1 VVGPASCTPAGGA
14 NTAAGGANTAAGGA
28 NTASGCAN
36 TAAGGANTPAGGGNT
51 SAGAATTAA
60 GIARVTAWTTGG
72 LAVALVALAL
82 GTAAWL
88 YVRYPG
94 VLVSGVANTD
104 PKGHVDFETFW
115 RSTVALLHGADIY
128 RTGAVLPNLNPP
140 LLSLLLAPFGLLPVL
155 PSYWAFT
162 ALTVLLATGSVLVT
176 ARELRLGRVAT
187 AFGVLTLWASSPL
200 HGTLL
205 LGQIYGLLLAGL
217 TLAWLAQ
224 RRGREHLSAG
234 LLGVTVALKPSLA
247 PLLLVP
253 AARRRWRAFW
263 AGVGLAA
270 LSSLLGVLGAGLG
283 SAEEWLRLATG
294 TPAPEVDANASLPGL
309 VARLGGPGALG
320 WAVTVAVVA
329 ASVWWTRC
337 RAPGADTRRAAGCAD
352 TRRADVSTGA
362 VRSGG
367 ARMSPGVVGADGGGV
382 VPGAVEPGEVAIF
395 AVTAGCLLAAPIAW
409 LNYEVMLWPGALVLL
424 RAGRWRAAVPLLM
437 YPVIPVAWGN
447 LWQAAPTTAAALAG
461 RSLYCAVLLGFW
473 IALLGF
479 ARGYPARP
487 AAPGAGDG
495 GSVAAGSVTPDPGT
509 SDPATS
515 APATSARATSA
526 RATSDPVTS
535 ARATSDPAVS
545 DRATSDRVISDSVT
559 SDGTTSGAGSTAET
573 TGSASGSQRSQSTPT
588 GGTRTVA
595 EAGRPC
601 HGSSVAVTQPRLP
614 IPEPP

>member
-1 VVGPASCTPAGGA
+1 
-14 NTAAGGANTAAGGA
+14 
-28 NTASGCAN
+28 
-36 TAAGGANTPAGGGNT
+36 
-51 SAGAATTAA
+51 
-60 GIARVTAWTTGG
+60 VTAWTTGG
-72 LAVALVALAL
+72 LAVVLVALAL
-82 GTAAWL
+82 GAAGWL

-176 ARELRLGRVAT
+176 ARELRLGRAGA

-224 RRGREHLSAG
+224 RRGREQLSAG

-263 AGVGLAA
+263 AGVGSAA
-270 LSSLLGVLGAGLG
+270 LSSVLGVLSAGPG
-283 SAEEWLRLATG
+283 SAVEWLRLATG

-329 ASVWWTRC
+329 VSVWWTR
-337 RAPGADTRRAAGCAD
+337 RAAPG
-352 TRRADVSTGA
+352 
-362 VRSGG
+362 
-367 ARMSPGVVGADGGGV
+367 GGGV
-382 VPGAVEPGEVAIF
+382 VPGAVQPGEVAIF

-409 LNYEVMLWPGALVLL
+409 LNYEVMLWPGGLVLL
-424 RAGRWRAAVPLLM
+424 RAGRWRAAVPLLVF
-437 YPVIPVAWGN
+437 PVIPVAWGN
-447 LWQAAPTTAAALAG
+447 LWQAAPTAPASLTG

-473 IALLGF
+473 VALLAF
-479 ARGYPARP
+479 ARRYPARP

-495 GSVAAGSVTPDPGT
+495 GSLAAGSAT
-509 SDPATS
+509 SDSATFDPAT
-515 APATSARATSA
+515 
-526 RATSDPVTS
+526 
-535 ARATSDPAVS
+535 S
-545 DRATSDRVISDSVT
+545 DRATSGSVT
-559 SDGTTSGAGSTAET
+559 SDGATSGAGSTAAT
-573 TGSASGSQRSQSTPT
+573 AGSAPGSQRSQSTPT
-588 GGTRTVA
+588 GGTRSVA
-595 EAGRPC
+595 DAGLPC
-601 HGSSVAVTQPRLP
+601 HGSSVAVTQPRFP
-614 IPEPP
+614 TPEPP

>member
-1 VVGPASCTPAGGA
+1 
-14 NTAAGGANTAAGGA
+14 
-28 NTASGCAN
+28 
-36 TAAGGANTPAGGGNT
+36 
-51 SAGAATTAA
+51 
-60 GIARVTAWTTGG
+60 VTAWTTGG
-72 LAVALVALAL
+72 LAVVLVALAL
-82 GTAAWL
+82 GAAAWL

-162 ALTVLLATGSVLVT
+162 ALTVLVATGSVLVT
-176 ARELRLGRVAT
+176 ARELRLGRAGT

-224 RRGREHLSAG
+224 RRGREQLSAG

-263 AGVGLAA
+263 AGVGSAA
-270 LSSLLGVLGAGLG
+270 LSSVLGVLSAGPG
-283 SAEEWLRLATG
+283 SAVEWLRLATG

-329 ASVWWTRC
+329 VSVWWTR
-337 RAPGADTRRAAGCAD
+337 RAAPG
-352 TRRADVSTGA
+352 
-362 VRSGG
+362 
-367 ARMSPGVVGADGGGV
+367 GGGV
-382 VPGAVEPGEVAIF
+382 VPGAVQPGEVAIF

-409 LNYEVMLWPGALVLL
+409 LNYEVMLWPGGLVLL
-424 RAGRWRAAVPLLM
+424 RAGRWRAAVPLLVF
-437 YPVIPVAWGN
+437 PVIPVAWGN
-447 LWQAAPTTAAALAG
+447 LWQAAPTAPASLAG

-473 IALLGF
+473 VALLAF
-479 ARGYPARP
+479 ARRYPARP

-495 GSVAAGSVTPDPGT
+495 GSLTAGSATPDSATSDSTTPDPATSDRAT

-515 APATSARATSA
+515 GRVTSGSATSDRATSN
-526 RATSDPVTS
+526 RATSGP
-535 ARATSDPAVS
+535 ATS
-545 DRATSDRVISDSVT
+545 DRATSDRATSGPATSGRVTSGSVT
-559 SDGTTSGAGSTAET
+559 SDGATSGAGSTAAT
-573 TGSASGSQRSQSTPT
+573 AGSAPGSQRSQSTPT
-588 GGTRTVA
+588 GGTRSVA
-595 EAGRPC
+595 DAVRPC
-601 HGSSVAVTQPRLP
+601 HGSSVAVTQPRFP
-614 IPEPP
+614 TPEPP